1 MSAAKVYYIFIALI
15 NIGFACTLTAYAPFL
30 ESIGLTLGQI
40 ALVNSIFWATIILA
54 ELPTGMLAD
63 GKSRAWSLKAG
74 TLSFVI
80 GATLY
85 LFADDIV
92 SASIAEIFIAI
103 GEAFFTGAMTA
114 WVTDALDREGKKDQ
128 VRKVFATNSIIRGS
142 IFLVGGLVGSLIGI
156 HNYQLI
162 WLPFAIS
169 SLAAFFFAHKY
180 MNGQGEPLE
189 TVTEIQAFKLSVALL
204 TKSRALI
211 WVSAALII
219 FGAVVSFNHYW
230 ALYFK
235 PIVGQIGLGLYV
247 WPLMSLGFIGSGMF
261 VRRVKL
267 SSGDEGKLITLSILL
282 SGVGLVMIALVSGL
296 PMLFSA
302 LIIHELGRG
311 MFVPL
316 TDSFVQHRIH
326 TSYRATFGSLQSFI
340 GRIGFAAVP
349 FIVWLTLDGKPD
361 STDTIEMV
369 WLICGVILLI
379 GSLGLWFTRP
389 RAK

>member
-1 MSAAKVYYIFIALI
+1 MSAAKIYYIFIALI

-30 ESIGLTLGQI
+30 ESIGLTLSQI
-40 ALVNSIFWATIILA
+40 ALVNSIFWTTIILA

-74 TLSFVI
+74 ALSFVI

-85 LFADDIV
+85 LFADGVV
-92 SASIAEIFIAI
+92 SASIAEIWIAI

-114 WVTDALDREGKKDQ
+114 WVTDALDREGNKDQ
-128 VRKVFATNSIIRGS
+128 VRKVFATNAVIRGS

-169 SLAAFFFAHKY
+169 SLVAFLFAHKY

-189 TVTEIQAFKLSVALL
+189 TVTEIQAFKLSVATLV
-204 TKSRALI
+204 KSRALI

-230 ALYFK
+230 AIFFK
-235 PIVGQIGLGLYV
+235 PLVGQIGLGLYV
-247 WPLMSLGFIGSGMF
+247 WPLMSVGFIGSGMF
-261 VRRVKL
+261 VRRVQL
-267 SSGDEGKLITLSILL
+267 PEGGEAKLITLSILL
-282 SGVGLVMIALVSGL
+282 SGVGLVMIAMVSGL

-302 LIIHELGRG
+302 LMIHELGRG
-311 MFVPL
+311 LFQPL

-349 FIVWLTLDGKPD
+349 FVVFLMIDGKPND
-361 STDTIEMV
+361 PKIIELV
-369 WLICGVILLI
+369 WLVCGIALVL
-379 GSLGLWFTRP
+379 GAAGLWFTRP
-389 RAK
+389 REK